1 MSLTHSTTFVFVFKT
16 VLDYG
21 NSGQACVFFDVDQ
34 CNLTSGDI
42 NKRTNDKHSK
52 NVMLMCVFAI
62 QSVLEV

>member
-1 MSLTHSTTFVFVFKT
+1 MFKT

-34 CNLTSGDI
+34 CNLTSGVI

-62 QSVLEV
+62 QSTLEV